1 MPNRPTYEELE
12 RKVKEL
18 ECELRSSVR
27 RLEESEQLHETLIER
42 NLHPVAIIDAEGRYL
57 DANRAFLDFV
67 QMEKERLLT
76 MAVFD
81 FAPPGKRPK
90 QETNHR
96 PVWETGG
103 TLETEYFIN
112 GDIRTLELAITP
124 VTYQGKKAVIGIG
137 KDITGRKRQEVSD
150 RRTSLV
156 FEGCCLTAFKI
167 V

>member
-12 RKVKEL
+12 CKVKEL
-18 ECELRSSVR
+18 ERKLRFSLR

-57 DANRAFLDFV
+57 DANRAFLDFI
-67 QMEKERLLT
+67 QTEKERLPT

-103 TLETEYFIN
+103 TLETA
-112 GDIRTLELAITP
+112 LEGIWITDKKGLT
-124 VTYQGKKAVIGIG
+124 TYVNHEVEALLGYSLEEMIG
-137 KDITGRKRQEVSD
+137 KRMSDFLSHGDGEACEVND
-150 RRTSLV
+150 P
-156 FEGCCLTAFKI
+156 GC
-167 V
+167 